1 MKTKL
6 LIIGAGGHGKVI
18 ADIALKM
25 NKWECVAF
33 LDDSEEVKTLTGIKI
48 IGKSADVSKYIKDY
62 DIFVGIG
69 NNTIRE
75 KVQEQLESQGASIPV
90 LIHPNAVIGAQVFLE
105 LGTVVMAGTVINCC
119 TQIGKGC
126 IINTASTIDHDNIIE
141 DYVHI
146 SPGAHLAGTVRVG
159 RGTWLGI
166 GTVVS
171 NNINI
176 TDSCRIG
183 AGTVVTKD
191 ISESGTYVGVPA
203 RRLQN
208 EKGLNISK

>member
-1 MKTKL
+1 MKKKL

-25 NKWECVAF
+25 NKWEYIAF
-33 LDDSEEVKTLTGIKI
+33 LDDGENVKTSMSIEI
-48 IGKSADVSKYIKDY
+48 IGESADVSKFIKDY
-62 DIFVGIG
+62 DVFVGIG

-75 KVQEQLESQGASIPV
+75 KIQEQLESQGASIPV
-90 LIHPNAVIGAQVFLE
+90 LIHPDAVIGAQVSME
-105 LGTVVMAGTVINCC
+105 SGTVVMAGTVINCC

-126 IINTASTIDHDNIIE
+126 IINTASTVDHDNIIE

-146 SPGAHLAGTVRVG
+146 SPGTHLAGTIKVG
-159 RGTWLGI
+159 KGTWLGI
-166 GTVVS
+166 GAVVI

-176 TDSCRIG
+176 TGNCKIG
-183 AGTVVTKD
+183 AGTVVNKD

-203 RRLQN
+203 RRL
-208 EKGLNISK
+208 